1 MLANLKFLCYSNIMS
16 FEKTETAPEARFES
30 SDAEAL
36 VTQSYMDEMPRSSML
51 EETLEPALPIAEIG
65 EVQDDSERAAHIFKK
80 LEELDSRAELRDVSP
95 RGEENREKIWVY
107 PDRSRKEQLGELE
120 PMLADAMQNWEVAYD
135 FVADVARK
143 RIERGTRNGLDP
155 ERSLH
160 PSENPLKP
168 GEQLGQDTFGK
179 TYGWNNDL
187 SAIEDAAIKESHTP

>member
-1 MLANLKFLCYSNIMS
+1 MS
-16 FEKTETAPEARFES
+16 FEKTETAPEARFQSSEAES
-30 SDAEAL
+30 L
-36 VTQSYMDEMPRSSML
+36 VTQSYMDEMPRSSEL

-80 LEELDSRAELRDVSP
+80 LEELDSCAELRDAP
-95 RGEENREKIWVY
+95 PDIKKRWAY
-107 PDRSRKEQLGELE
+107 PDREKREQLEE
-120 PMLADAMQNWEVAYD
+120 IQPMLAGVMQDQEIAYD

-187 SAIEDAAIKESHTP
+187 SAIEDAAVKESHTP